1 MNPSKDPANR
11 VIVIGLDGATF
22 DLFGP
27 WMEAGDLPNLARLC
41 AEGARGRLR
50 SCLPPVT
57 SPAWKCFSTGKN
69 PGRLGVFWWRQVD
82 RAGQRIIGSEARLFQ
97 SREIWDVLGDGGLR
111 VDVVGM
117 PLSYPPRRVNGF
129 MVSGGPYA
137 GESGFTEPAGLQA
150 ELKERFGYQLHPQ
163 RALSRENR
171 ASRAIADEILA
182 LTAQRFD
189 AAEHLLEH
197 HDPDFLCL
205 VLFYLNNLQ
214 HFCWQEEPVRR
225 VWRLIDERLGRFI
238 RDDVN
243 LFLVSDHGLARIERV
258 FYVQTWLRREGLLV
272 LRPERFGALERL
284 RLSRD
289 LVRTTAR
296 ILRLDVAA
304 TRLLGRGRLERLIR
318 HIPFRESRVREAGA
332 FERRLDWERTRALAL
347 PQGPL
352 YLLGEPDPA
361 AREAR
366 VREITERLKGLVDP
380 LTGRCPIRKV
390 HRREEIYK
398 GPYMEDAPDLVLEP
412 EPGYHIRE
420 GEIGSGEI
428 FADHDEWQADNH
440 PEGILIARGPDVRAR
455 EEGNAEIIDL
465 APTVVHLMGLP
476 VPDDMDGRV
485 LEEIFRQGSE
495 AARRPVRRAPAAPD
509 LSPPNATDR
518 DEAAVAE
525 RLRDLGY
532 LE

>member
-1 MNPSKDPANR
+1 MKSHGGSRNR

-41 AEGARGRLR
+41 AEGRRGRLR

-82 RAGQRIIGSEARLFQ
+82 RPGRRIIGAEARLFR
-97 SREIWDVLGDGGLR
+97 SRDVWDVLGEAGLR
-111 VDVVGM
+111 VGVIGM
-117 PLSYPPRRVNGF
+117 PLTFPPRRVNGF

-137 GESGFTEPAGLQA
+137 EESGYTEPPGLQA
-150 ELKERFGYQLHPQ
+150 EIESRFGYRLHP
-163 RALSRENR
+163 RHALSRENR
-171 ASRAIADEILA
+171 ASRAVVDEILA

-189 AAEHLLEH
+189 AGEYLLERQS
-197 HDPDFLCL
+197 PDFLCL
-205 VLFYLNNLQ
+205 VLFYVNNLQ
-214 HFCWQEEPVRR
+214 HFCWREEPVRR
-225 VWRLIDERLGRFI
+225 VWRMIDDRLGRFM

-258 FYVQTWLRREGLLV
+258 FCVQSWLRREGYLV
-272 LRPERFGALERL
+272 LRPERFSALGWL
-284 RLSRD
+284 RLSRER
-289 LVRTTAR
+289 VRTAAR
-296 ILRLDVAA
+296 TLRLDVAA
-304 TRLLGRGRLERLIR
+304 TRLLGRGRLERLVE

-332 FERRLDWERTRALAL
+332 FERRLDWDRTRALAL

-352 YLLGEPDPA
+352 YLLSPSGPA
-361 AREAR
+361 AREELAR
-366 VREITERLKGLVDP
+366 ELTGRLEGLVDP
-380 LTGRCPIRKV
+380 LTGRRPVRRV
-390 HRREEIYK
+390 HRREDVYN
-398 GPYMEDAPDLVLEP
+398 GPFAKDAPDLVLEP

-420 GEIGSGEI
+420 GDVRTEEI
-428 FADHDEWQADNH
+428 FAVDDEWQADNH
-440 PEGILIARGPDVRAR
+440 PDGILIARGPDVCA
-455 EEGNAEIIDL
+455 GNEVGAEIIDV
-465 APTVVHLMGLP
+465 APTVLHLMGLP

-485 LEEIFRQGSE
+485 LEEIFHQESE
-495 AARRPVRRAPAAPD
+495 AARRPVRCAPAAPD
-509 LSPPNATDR
+509 HPPPPTSDK
-518 DEAAVAE
+518 DEAEVAE